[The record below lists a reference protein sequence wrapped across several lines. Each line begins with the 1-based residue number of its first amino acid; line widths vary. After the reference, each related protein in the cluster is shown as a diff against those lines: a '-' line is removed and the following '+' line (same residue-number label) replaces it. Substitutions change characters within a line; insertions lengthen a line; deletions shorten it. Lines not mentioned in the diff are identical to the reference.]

1 MIWINIILKNRVF
14 FLFWITH
21 PTRWLGALSKREEN
35 LPSWDAF
42 SIGIT
47 FASDTAIPSTIRL
60 SLVSVPVLS
69 KQQISTF
76 PQKGI
81 RNGSV
86 QNTANLDNC
95 NREVL
100 TARLSSI
107 GNSGGTT
114 DVRIKVH
121 SKKSLYLKLDVENN
135 YFF

>member
-1 MIWINIILKNRVF
+1 MVGCIIQ
-14 FLFWITH
+14 
-21 PTRWLGALSKREEN
+21 KRRD
-35 LPSWDAF
+35 LPSCDAF

-81 RNGSV
+81 RKGSV
-86 QNTANLDNC
+86 QNTASLDNC

-121 SKKSLYLKLDVENN
+121 SKKSLYLKLDKKGSLSRN
-135 YFF
+135 